1 MHGNITGR
9 DDAMPYLVCDRCD
22 VYYEIQDKDEML
34 ELSHCECGNPLKYY
48 DSLEEYLYTEDKV
61 QNTRKQ
67 DEMMEEL
74 VNSCESA
81 IARIIIYCVRELPFP
96 MGINNTIGIL
106 KGSKSSFILD
116 YNLNN
121 LSTYSIFAD
130 FSKKKL
136 EHFIRVLIDLKLLKI
151 KYLPKYQN
159 MPTLALTEK
168 GEDFLLNKK
177 IFKIGIFNKEN
188 TDYMERIDKDLYGIL
203 KDLRRQIATENDF
216 PAYIVCSNETLL
228 EITHQMPTDYHS
240 MIAINGIGKS
250 FMAKYGEQF
259 LRVIKDYLG

>member
-1 MHGNITGR
+1 
-9 DDAMPYLVCDRCD
+9 
-22 VYYEIQDKDEML
+22 
-34 ELSHCECGNPLKYY
+34 
-48 DSLEEYLYTEDKV
+48 
-61 QNTRKQ
+61 
-67 DEMMEEL
+67 MEEL
-74 VNSCESA
+74 VDSCESA
-81 IARIIIYCVRELPFP
+81 IARIVIYCVRELPFP

-121 LSTYSIFAD
+121 LFTYSIFAD

-159 MPTLALTEK
+159 IPALALTEK

-177 IFKIGIFNKEN
+177 IFKIGIFSKEN
-188 TDYMERIDKDLYGIL
+188 TDYMEGIDKDLYGIL

-228 EITHQMPTDYHS
+228 EITRQMPTDYHS
-240 MIAINGIGKS
+240 MMAVNGIGKS
-250 FMAKYGEQF
+250 FMVKYGEQF
-259 LRVIKDYLG
+259 LKVINDYLG